1 MARFKRDE
9 QRTYPITW
17 LIAGGLF
24 IFSTAWAC
32 YAEFVTRVPWQ
43 KEQEAFFQMEYELA
57 TQNLKR
63 VKNEFAANSE
73 PEVKKLK
80 GRQDELK
87 REQSTGKYAQSKAKL
102 IQLTRDFVECSS
114 ALRALDVKRN
124 ARWIEERSDAAGHA
138 SE

>member
-9 QRTYPITW
+9 QRTYPITS

-43 KEQEAFFQMEYELA
+43 KEQEAFYQMEHELA
-57 TQNLKR
+57 TQGLKR
-63 VKNEFAANSE
+63 TKNKFTATAE

-87 REQSTGKYAQSKAKL
+87 REQASGKYAAAK
-102 IQLTRDFVECSS
+102 
-114 ALRALDVKRN
+114 
-124 ARWIEERSDAAGHA
+124 
-138 SE
+138 